1 MLRFASLVVV
11 VVLNVL
17 VVSVASSLHSV
28 SGPHI
33 ADVNILLPPKMT
45 HFVEYRLQGSDGCF
59 KWSWDHHDI
68 LSVLPEF
75 NSSGHCS
82 TSARLRSIAPY
93 SGRKE
98 TAVYAT
104 DVHTGMVIRCKV
116 YIDNFSRIQIFHN
129 SIKLDLDGLATLHV
143 RAFDDEEN
151 VFSSL
156 VGLQFMWHLMPEANG
171 LPHHLV
177 HVPLKDSPLSDCGG
191 LCGDLDIQTKLE
203 DSGVFSDLYVVKGTG
218 IGHEIVSVH
227 LLEPQFEHM
236 ADKIVLT
243 VAEAMS
249 LDPPSPVFV
258 LIGATVHYCLKVIRG
273 NIPQVVTLPSPFH
286 WWSVLNSSVAQ
297 VDTMMGFAH
306 ALSLGVTSVIVED
319 TRVAGHT
326 QMSSL
331 HVVVPDTLHLYMLP
345 LSHYGDPIDETNPI
359 PSVSRWY
366 VVSGRNYLILMKVFP
381 RGPGA
386 KEIYITENDDVKLH
400 DDQSGF
406 WNTLPI
412 SDDIAVKHALSNSRI
427 LEATSYGLGKLTAT
441 LTYSTGV
448 DGTKEVLKVVQ
459 EIMVCDQVKFIIDST
474 DVVTQS
480 ILLPWAPTVYQEL
493 ELKATG
499 GCAKVSSDY
508 KWFSTDMGIVSVSAY
523 GVVQAKKPGKA
534 TIKVVSNF
542 DPFNYDEVIIEVSI
556 PSSMVVLPNF
566 PVETT
571 VGSHLQAAV
580 TMKALNGAYFYRC
593 DAFSSSVKWKTGS
606 ESFTIVNVTGESFVV
621 DMLYGPPCAWTYVY
635 ASSSGHTMLHATLS
649 KEYQHFDHSFSG
661 PVILKASLRIAAYP
675 SLLVHQVGDGNQ
687 FGGYWFDLAQAEAN
701 NQLGNLEDLYL
712 VPGTHLDVML
722 RGGPDRWGQ
731 GVKFIQTVETLV
743 EHTLFKDGV
752 VVHQI
757 STSFS
762 SPYRISCQK
771 LGTFR
776 IVFKRGNLVGDDHP
790 LPAVAE
796 VGLSLRCS
804 FPSTIVLIADEP
816 ANKLDVIWS
825 TIQADRGQ
833 GRVRATPITVANGRT
848 IRVSSVG
855 ISDSG
860 KAFGNSSALHLSWE
874 LSNCDGLAS
883 WGDAYDLA
891 TSKSSWERF
900 LLLQNASGLCI
911 VRATVFGFS
920 DNMVDDHS
928 TVPFENLESNL
939 TDAVRLQLVSTLRV
953 NPEFSLLF
961 FSNDAQLNLSI
972 TGGSCFLDAVVNNSQ
987 VVEVIQPPSSLQ
999 CSQLVLAPKGLGT
1012 ALVTVYDIGLSPP
1025 LAAASVVQVAEVD
1038 WIKITSP
1045 EELSLMEGSLQSV
1058 DFLAGIDDGSTFS
1071 SSQYIYMSIR
1081 VHIEDHVVELVD
1093 SDDFPSLID
1102 GYVKAQNFIIRARH
1116 IGVTTLYVSARQQ
1129 SGQEILSQPIKVEV
1143 YAPPTLHPSDI
1154 FLVPGASYV
1163 LTVRGGPTIGAYV
1176 EYASIE
1182 DGTATIHRSSGR
1194 LSAVS
1199 PGNTCPYVKV
1209 IVMVSLFC
1217 RCGLLSVLSTF
1228 NQWHQFDSEKGHSVR
1243 QNPSHSIPSMGS
1255 LFRLQVELPNIGPRL
1270 TNLTELN
1277 GLTWHFVKG
1286 TVVATVYGNGDI
1298 MICQAHGQVRVG
1310 IPSSVKLNVQSDQL
1324 AVGLSPISCLLG
1336 NLFSFYELC
1345 KNYQW
1350 TIDDEKK
1357 DLGFIEVLYG
1367 RSSGRTEVAVSFSCD
1382 FISSGSFSQSMS
1394 YTASTSLWVVPDLP
1408 LALGAPMTWILP
1420 PHYTSSNLLP
1430 SSLSSYSQ
1438 YDAQSHKGTIS
1449 YSLLRQYGGKNE
1461 EVQKDAISI
1470 DGDRIRTMESNN
1482 LACIQA
1488 EDRSTGRLEVASCI
1502 RVAEVSQIRI
1512 TTKDVHRIDLAV
1524 GAELDLPISYY
1535 DILGIPFHEAH
1546 NAILF
1551 NAETNYPDIVSINV
1565 TSDGNGNIQ
1574 LKAVRHGRALVRVS
1588 FNSNLQKSDY
1598 IMISV
1603 GSHLYPQNPVLRLG
1617 SQLNFSVEGL
1627 NDLVFGRWLSAN
1639 ESVIYVDMMSG
1650 KAEAIGEGTTRVIFK
1665 NSSLKLQTAVTV
1677 LKGTIVFI
1685 DAPKEMLT
1693 NVPIPAKG
1701 YSFPVRFSDDHYHK
1715 SEAPLNDVQVLYDC
1729 RVDPPFVGYAKPWKD
1744 LSGNSYCLFFP
1755 YSPEHLVHSIPKSKD
1770 MRQDLSVS
1778 IHVLLR
1784 GANHISGSASAS
1796 ALFVGGFSILEMDK
1810 NSMRLY
1816 LTPDSNRSII
1826 TIVGNT
1832 DVEVQWHDWD
1842 QLMINLTHREDFGI
1856 GGRAQYEVKVIRAQK
1871 FTDKVII
1878 TIPANGQRVEIDVDY
1893 EPGGKSASAMTS
1905 NITLWASILGCI
1917 TLLVLTVA
1925 IFICYLDK
1933 PGRSRPYT
1941 VPATPNI
1948 AGPVTPDRSSIPA
1961 VVNEQS
1967 PRTPQPF
1974 IEYVRRTID
1983 ETPYYRRE
1991 GRRRFNPQ
1999 NTY

>member
-1 MLRFASLVVV
+1 
-11 VVLNVL
+11 
-17 VVSVASSLHSV
+17 
-28 SGPHI
+28 
-33 ADVNILLPPKMT
+33 
-45 HFVEYRLQGSDGCF
+45 
-59 KWSWDHHDI
+59 
-68 LSVLPEF
+68 
-75 NSSGHCS
+75 
-82 TSARLRSIAPY
+82 
-93 SGRKE
+93 
-98 TAVYAT
+98 
-104 DVHTGMVIRCKV
+104 
-116 YIDNFSRIQIFHN
+116 
-129 SIKLDLDGLATLHV
+129 
-143 RAFDDEEN
+143 
-151 VFSSL
+151 
-156 VGLQFMWHLMPEANG
+156 
-171 LPHHLV
+171 
-177 HVPLKDSPLSDCGG
+177 
-191 LCGDLDIQTKLE
+191 
-203 DSGVFSDLYVVKGTG
+203 
-218 IGHEIVSVH
+218 
-227 LLEPQFEHM
+227 
-236 ADKIVLT
+236 
-243 VAEAMS
+243 
-249 LDPPSPVFV
+249 
-258 LIGATVHYCLKVIRG
+258 
-273 NIPQVVTLPSPFH
+273 
-286 WWSVLNSSVAQ
+286 
-297 VDTMMGFAH
+297 
-306 ALSLGVTSVIVED
+306 
-319 TRVAGHT
+319 
-326 QMSSL
+326 MSSL
-331 HVVVPDTLHLYMLP
+331 HFVVPDTLHLYMLP
-345 LSHYGDPIDETNPI
+345 LFDYGDPIDETNPI

-366 VVSGRNYLILMKVFP
+366 VVSGRNYLILVKVFS
-381 RGPGA
+381 RGP
-386 KEIYITENDDVKLH
+386 EFLSLQNDDVKLH

-441 LTYSTGV
+441 LMYSTGE
-448 DGTKEVLKVVQ
+448 DRTKEVLKVVQ
-459 EIMVCDQVKFIIDST
+459 EIMVCNQVKFIIDST
-474 DVVTQS
+474 DV
-480 ILLPWAPTVYQEL
+480 EL

-566 PVETT
+566 PVDTT
-571 VGSHLQAAV
+571 VGPHLQAAV

-635 ASSSGHTMLHATLS
+635 ASSFGHTMLHAMLS

-675 SLLVHQVGDGNQ
+675 PLLVHQVGDGSQ

-712 VPGTHLDVML
+712 APGTYLDVML

-731 GVKFIQTVETLV
+731 GVEFIQTVETLV

-825 TIQADRGQ
+825 AIQADRGPGQ
-833 GRVRATPITVANGRT
+833 VRATPITVANGRT

-939 TDAVRLQLVSTLRV
+939 TDAVCLQLVSTLRV

-987 VVEVIQPPSSLQ
+987 VVEVIQPPSGLQ
-999 CSQLVLAPKGLGT
+999 CSQFVLAPKGLGT

-1025 LAAASVVQVAEVD
+1025 LAATSVVQVAEVD
-1038 WIKITSP
+1038 WIC
-1045 EELSLMEGSLQSV
+1045 
-1058 DFLAGIDDGSTFS
+1058 FLFYCCYMLTTIFAGRQFA
-1071 SSQYIYMSIR
+1071 YIYMSIR

-1143 YAPPTLHPSDI
+1143 YAPPTLHPI
-1154 FLVPGASYV
+1154 FLGYQ

-1176 EYASIE
+1176 EYASME

-1199 PGNTCPYVKV
+1199 PRNT
-1209 IVMVSLFC
+1209 
-1217 RCGLLSVLSTF
+1217 
-1228 NQWHQFDSEKGHSVR
+1228 
-1243 QNPSHSIPSMGS
+1243 
-1255 LFRLQVELPNIGPRL
+1255 
-1270 TNLTELN
+1270 
-1277 GLTWHFVKG
+1277 

-1298 MICQAHGQVRVG
+1298 MICHAHGQVRVG

-1324 AVGLSPISCLLG
+1324 AVGREMPIFPYISEG
-1336 NLFSFYELC
+1336 NLLSFYELC

-1350 TIDDEKK
+1350 IVDDEKVLIFKVAEHLHDDKYGIPTARLKEITSTSYLDEK

-1367 RSSGRTEVAVSFSCD
+1367 RSSGRTEVAVSFACD

-1394 YTASTSLWVVPDLP
+1394 YTASTSLWVAPDLP

-1488 EDRSTGRLEVASCI
+1488 EDRSTGRLEIASCI
-1502 RVAEVSQIRI
+1502 RVVEVSQIRI

-1574 LKAVRHGRALVRVS
+1574 LKAVRHGRALVQVS

-1603 GSHLYPQNPVLRLG
+1603 GSHLYPQNPVLHLG
-1617 SQLNFSVEGL
+1617 SRLNFSVEGL
-1627 NDLVFGRWLSAN
+1627 NDQVFGLWLSAN

-1650 KAEAIGEGTTRVIFK
+1650 KAEAIGEVIFK

-1715 SEAPLNDVQVLYDC
+1715 SEAPRNDLQVLNDC
-1729 RVDPPFVGYAKPWKD
+1729 RVDPTFVGFVPTFVGYAKPWKD

-1755 YSPEHLVHSIPKSKD
+1755 YSPEHYIHSIPKSKD

-1778 IHVLLR
+1778 VHVLLR

-1810 NSMRLY
+1810 DSMRLY
-1816 LTPDSNRSII
+1816 LTPDSNSSIV

-1832 DVEVQWHDWD
+1832 DVEVQWHDRD
-1842 QLMINLTHREDFGI
+1842 QPMINLTHREDFGL
-1856 GGRAQYEVKVIRAQK
+1856 GGRAQYEVKGIRAQK
-1871 FTDKVII
+1871 FTDTVII
-1878 TIPANGQRVEIDVDY
+1878 TLPANGQRVEIDVDY
-1893 EPGGKSASAMTS
+1893 EPGGKSASATTS
-1905 NITLWASILGCI
+1905 
-1917 TLLVLTVA
+1917 
-1925 IFICYLDK
+1925 
-1933 PGRSRPYT
+1933 RSRPYT
-1941 VPATPNI
+1941 APAAPNI

-1983 ETPYYRRE
+1983 ESPYYRRE
-1991 GRRRFNPQ
+1991 GRRRSNPQ
-1999 NTY
+1999 NTC

>member
-1 MLRFASLVVV
+1 MSRFASLVVV

-203 DSGVFSDLYVVKGTG
+203 DRGVFSDLYVAKGTG

-258 LIGATVHYCLKVIRG
+258 LIGATVHYCLIVIRG

-286 WWSVLNSSVAQ
+286 QWSVLNSSVAQ

-366 VVSGRNYLILMKVFP
+366 VVSGRNYLILMKVFS

-441 LTYSTGV
+441 LTYSTGE

-480 ILLPWAPTVYQEL
+480 ILLPWAPSVYQEL

-534 TIKVVSNF
+534 TIKVVSDF

-675 SLLVHQVGDGNQ
+675 PLLVHQVGDGNQ

-722 RGGPDRWGQ
+722 RGGPDWWGQ
-731 GVKFIQTVETLV
+731 GVEFIQTVETLV

-771 LGTFR
+771 LGTVR

-816 ANKLDVIWS
+816 VNKLDAIWS
-825 TIQADRGQ
+825 AIQADRGP

-939 TDAVRLQLVSTLRV
+939 TDAVCLQLVSTLRV

-987 VVEVIQPPSSLQ
+987 VVEVIQPPSGLQ
-999 CSQLVLAPKGLGT
+999 CSQLVLASKGLGT

-1045 EELSLMEGSLQSV
+1045 EELSLMEGSLQSI
-1058 DFLAGIDDGSTFS
+1058 DLLAGIDDGSTFS

-1081 VHIEDHVVELVD
+1081 VHIEDHVVGLVD

-1102 GYVKAQNFIIRARH
+1102 GYVKAQNFIIQARH
-1116 IGVTTLYVSARQQ
+1116 IGVTSLYVSARQQ
-1129 SGQEILSQPIKVEV
+1129 SGREILSQPIKVEV
-1143 YAPPTLHPSDI
+1143 YAPPILHPSDI

-1176 EYASIE
+1176 EYASME

-1199 PGNTCPYVKV
+1199 PGNT
-1209 IVMVSLFC
+1209 
-1217 RCGLLSVLSTF
+1217 
-1228 NQWHQFDSEKGHSVR
+1228 
-1243 QNPSHSIPSMGS
+1243 
-1255 LFRLQVELPNIGPRL
+1255 
-1270 TNLTELN
+1270 
-1277 GLTWHFVKG
+1277 

-1324 AVGLSPISCLLG
+1324 AVGREMPIFPYFSEG

-1350 TIDDEKK
+1350 TIDDEKVLIFKVAEHLHDDKYGIPTARLKEITSTSYLDEK

-1461 EVQKDAISI
+1461 EVQNDAISI

-1546 NAILF
+1546 NAIIF

-1565 TSDGNGNIQ
+1565 TSDGNENIQ
-1574 LKAVRHGRALVRVS
+1574 LKAVQHGRALVRVS

-1598 IMISV
+1598 IIISV
-1603 GSHLYPQNPVLRLG
+1603 GSHLYPRNPVLHLG

-1627 NDLVFGRWLSAN
+1627 NDQVFGHWLSAN
-1639 ESVIYVDMMSG
+1639 ESVIYVDMMFG
-1650 KAEAIGEGTTRVIFK
+1650 KAEAIGEGTIRVIFK

-1677 LKGTIVFI
+1677 LKETIVFI

-1693 NVPIPAKG
+1693 NVPILAKG
-1701 YSFPVRFSDDHYHK
+1701 YSFPVRFRFV
-1715 SEAPLNDVQVLYDC
+1715 NW
-1729 RVDPPFVGYAKPWKD
+1729 PF
-1744 LSGNSYCLFFP
+1744 CL
-1755 YSPEHLVHSIPKSKD
+1755 
-1770 MRQDLSVS
+1770 
-1778 IHVLLR
+1778 
-1784 GANHISGSASAS
+1784 
-1796 ALFVGGFSILEMDK
+1796 
-1810 NSMRLY
+1810 
-1816 LTPDSNRSII
+1816 DSN
-1826 TIVGNT
+1826 
-1832 DVEVQWHDWD
+1832 
-1842 QLMINLTHREDFGI
+1842 
-1856 GGRAQYEVKVIRAQK
+1856 
-1871 FTDKVII
+1871 
-1878 TIPANGQRVEIDVDY
+1878 
-1893 EPGGKSASAMTS
+1893 
-1905 NITLWASILGCI
+1905 
-1917 TLLVLTVA
+1917 
-1925 IFICYLDK
+1925 
-1933 PGRSRPYT
+1933 
-1941 VPATPNI
+1941 
-1948 AGPVTPDRSSIPA
+1948 
-1961 VVNEQS
+1961 
-1967 PRTPQPF
+1967 
-1974 IEYVRRTID
+1974 
-1983 ETPYYRRE
+1983 
-1991 GRRRFNPQ
+1991 
-1999 NTY
+1999 